1 MLCVFNNKWIGGG
14 GGGGDDEFYY
24 SLDGR
29 AVAGR
34 LQNRRHRQPD
44 TFNTRA

>member
-1 MLCVFNNKWIGGG
+1 MLCVFNNKWI